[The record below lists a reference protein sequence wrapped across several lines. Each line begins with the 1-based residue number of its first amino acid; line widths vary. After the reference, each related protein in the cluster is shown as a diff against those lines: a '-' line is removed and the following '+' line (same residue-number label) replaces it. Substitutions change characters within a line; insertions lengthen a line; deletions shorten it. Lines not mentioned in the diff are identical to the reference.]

1 MGELITVDFPLPYP
15 TGAVMPVLDP
25 ALIYECILVYI
36 YIGYSGQ
43 QWLFLIIDLYEIEV
57 ITDFL
62 MLIFIVRNNVLQAVE
77 SISNSEKHF
86 V

>member
-1 MGELITVDFPLPYP
+1 MS
-15 TGAVMPVLDP
+15 
-25 ALIYECILVYI
+25 VYLCI